1 MLGLGCARPSIT
13 TCACDD
19 GHRNYHGSGRREPV
33 ATNRPAAPTSPYR
46 PNHSAT
52 NARERGRASAPASH
66 VQSARS
72 VHAGAPHRTEVE
84 RHPCSACAIRICL
97 LPATVDRPQTLDQ

>member
-46 PNHSAT
+46 PNHSAI
-52 NARERGRASAPASH
+52 NARERGRASAPASTCK
-66 VQSARS
+66 A
-72 VHAGAPHRTEVE
+72 
-84 RHPCSACAIRICL
+84 
-97 LPATVDRPQTLDQ
+97 LDQFMRALRIGPRLRGTHVPLAPSEFACCLQQWTALRR